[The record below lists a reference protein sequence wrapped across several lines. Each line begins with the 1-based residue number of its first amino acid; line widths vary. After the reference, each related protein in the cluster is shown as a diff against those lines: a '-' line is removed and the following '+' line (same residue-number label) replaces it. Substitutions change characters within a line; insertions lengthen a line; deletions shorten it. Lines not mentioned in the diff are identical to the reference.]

1 MKSTTAARNADAL
14 AERQERVKEL
24 TEKLENG
31 VKAIFESA
39 DYARY
44 LEAMSKF
51 HHYSFGNCLLIY
63 FQCPEAQAVAGY
75 TTWKKLGR
83 SVKKG
88 EKGIQ
93 ILAPCPQNI
102 LVEQNKLDE
111 HGHAILGPDG
121 QPEKESAVVKRQRF
135 KIAYVF
141 DLSQTEGKELPSL
154 GVDELTGDVEG
165 FDSIYQAVEVLS
177 PVPIHFREPQVS
189 KGCYNHLEQ
198 CIYVNKGMSQ
208 VQTLKTLIHETAHA
222 KLHALP
228 VKGAAVMGTPTK
240 DQSTREVE
248 AESIAYVVCQHFGI
262 DTSDYSFAYVTGWSR
277 NKELPE
283 LKASLD
289 CISNTAAEIIDAI
302 EAACPAI
309 ARTPIKPPEKGSE
322 NMSHRETHLAAVR

>member
-1 MKSTTAARNADAL
+1 MRKTAAARNADAL
-14 AERQERVKEL
+14 AERQEQVKAL

-31 VKAIFESA
+31 VKAIFESE

-44 LEAMSKF
+44 LAAMSKF
-51 HHYSFGNCLLIY
+51 HHYSFGNCMLIF

-75 TTWKKLGR
+75 TTWKRLGR
-83 SVKKG
+83 NVKKG

-93 ILAPCPQNI
+93 ILAPCPQSI

-121 QPEKESAVVKRQRF
+121 QPEKESAVIKRQRF
-135 KIAYVF
+135 KIVYVF
-141 DLSQTEGKELPSL
+141 DLSQTEGKDLPSL

-165 FDSIYQAVEVLS
+165 FNSIFHAVEALS

-198 CIYVNKGMSQ
+198 CIYVNEGMSQ

-228 VKGAAVMGTPTK
+228 VENGKIVGKPDK
-240 DQSTREVE
+240 DGPTREVE

-277 NKELPE
+277 DKELPE

-289 CISNTAAEIIDAI
+289 CISTTAAEMIDAI

-309 ARTPIKPPEKGSE
+309 AYTPIKAHQKDEATLFHQELQMVK
-322 NMSHRETHLAAVR
+322 